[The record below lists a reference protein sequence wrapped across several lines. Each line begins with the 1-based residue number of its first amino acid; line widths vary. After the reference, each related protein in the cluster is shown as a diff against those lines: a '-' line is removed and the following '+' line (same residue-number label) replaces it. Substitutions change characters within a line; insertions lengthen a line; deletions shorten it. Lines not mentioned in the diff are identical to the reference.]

1 MSPDGLAIA
10 GEHDGAIQPVR
21 LARQGEQTAA
31 GFLHVGGLVE
41 ELAFQGQ
48 CLVAS
53 DDQRAGIPIR
63 HIDCLSF
70 GKYRREIG
78 GGQIRIAHGGLHG
91 AFVDGS
97 RLDRHG
103 DACIVQHGA
112 AKRAG
117 GSENDLH
124 WRVPGVSGR
133 S

>member
-1 MSPDGLAIA
+1 MSSLEPAF
-10 GEHDGAIQPVR
+10 PVR
-21 LARQGEQTAA
+21 WQTMTAD
-31 GFLHVGGLVE
+31 GRSLHVMVREQAINL
-41 ELAFQGQ
+41 LLDNDSPSFTF
-48 CLVAS
+48 
-53 DDQRAGIPIR
+53 DPAGR
-63 HIDCLSF
+63 
-70 GKYRREIG
+70 
-78 GGQIRIAHGGLHG
+78 LHG

-97 RLDRHG
+97 MLDRHG